1 MPPEFWDHPDM
12 RTALGQWHM
21 GRVIAAYRNHPHHG
35 RPLRQET
42 VAVWVGVTQP
52 QLSRIKNG
60 PAVSDLGKLIQWAW
74 VLDIPP
80 GLLWFQ
86 VPQER
91 THQPQHLAPAPPP
104 RRPRRWFLSVW
115 PFLRSRWRGS
125 SPR

>member
-1 MPPEFWDHPDM
+1 M